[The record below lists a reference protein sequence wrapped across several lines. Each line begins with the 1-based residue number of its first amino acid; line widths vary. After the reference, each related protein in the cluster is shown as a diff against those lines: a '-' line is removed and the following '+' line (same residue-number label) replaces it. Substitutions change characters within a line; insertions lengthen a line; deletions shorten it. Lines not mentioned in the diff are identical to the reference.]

1 MSKIEDHDSR
11 PRDNPRNPMSWMRHE
26 LRSAN
31 DVFGV
36 HSNPRNTF
44 GCFIYFRPDTP
55 STISKQREHLS
66 RHDQS
71 APPYNASKRDANH
84 TNNTEYHYSAKSE
97 EMRVY
102 FANLPP
108 PETQSKTAKQ
118 NASITLLSHRDTGV
132 ASAHK
137 PKILTTHSPKFA
149 AYADKYQ

>member
-1 MSKIEDHDSR
+1 MSRIR
-11 PRDNPRNPMSWMRHE
+11 RE
-26 LRSAN
+26 LRSAH

-97 EMRVY
+97 EMRVFCQ
-102 FANLPP
+102 FATPG
-108 PETQSKTAKQ
+108 TQSKTAKQ
-118 NASITLLSHRDTGV
+118 NASFTLLSHRDTGV